1 MADYRIY
8 RRASVGGFDG
18 ATLET
23 ATYSQSRYLWTTSD
37 DAVVGRFEPAFI
49 GRQDVAS
56 RIQVTADLVDPGDL
70 VEIITPAGVTRDSGA
85 LLVNGGPWLV
95 AHPGDDV
102 AVTSARA
109 TTIDIIVNDLD
120 DSQLNLWALDD
131 SSSSS
136 STADNYSEQT
146 ITVAGGAITA
156 FAGRKTVFTSLA
168 AAGTVVL
175 PSLADVVEGAVLHI
189 VRIGGSQP
197 TITPAAVTDEIN
209 GLANVVWHMRNSG
222 ESVSYRRVSGG
233 WQRDQG
239 VAEPETLGVS
249 GATAL
254 TPSQDGLSAVV
265 QNAAVTAAMSLPP
278 ADGSTGQRAGAGF
291 LLSSTD
297 AGVTHTIVP
306 SGADLI
312 NDQNVSKI
320 LYDRQPVLVIAQGDP
335 EGYIMIG
342 GYDQGQPDPQVLAA
356 NATLADFSG
365 IRSFVASVGAVTV
378 LLPVWANCGSD
389 SRIYYRDGS
398 GAGFSIDVQGADTI
412 NGVAGAIAVG
422 AGAQGVIFRDLF
434 TGNWHVVLSA

>member
-1 MADYRIY
+1 M
-8 RRASVGGFDG
+8 GGFDG

-37 DAVVGRFEPAFI
+37 DAVVGRFEPASV

-70 VEIITPAGVTRDSGA
+70 VEVITPAGVVRDSGA
-85 LLVNGGPWLV
+85 LLVNNGAWLV

-136 STADNYSEQT
+136 STADSYSEQT
-146 ITVAGGAITA
+146 ITVAGEAITP
-156 FAGRKTVFTSLA
+156 FAGTKTAFTSLA

-175 PSLADVVEGAVLHI
+175 PSLADTVNGAVLHI

-197 TITPAAVTDEIN
+197 TITPAAITDEIN
-209 GLANVVWHMRNSG
+209 GLANVTWNQRNVG
-222 ESVSYRRVSGG
+222 ESVTYVRVSGG

-239 VAEPETLGVS
+239 GASPETLAVS
-249 GATAL
+249 GASAL
-254 TPSQDGLSAVV
+254 TPTQDGYAAVV
-265 QNAAVTAAMSLPP
+265 QNAAVSAAFTLPP

-291 LLSSTD
+291 VLSATD
-297 AGVTHTIVP
+297 PTGTHTIVP
-306 SGADLI
+306 NGADLI

-320 LYDRQPVLVIAQGDP
+320 LYDRQPVLVIAQGSP
-335 EGYIMIG
+335 EDYVMIG
-342 GYDQGQPDPQVLAA
+342 GYDQRAARRGHVRGQW
-356 NATLADFSG
+356 DF
-365 IRSFVASVGAVTV
+365 RRLLRYPSFVASVGAIVV
-378 LLPVWANCGSD
+378 DLPVWANCGSD
-389 SRIYYRDGS
+389 SRIYFRDGS

>member
-1 MADYRIY
+1 MAEYRIY

-23 ATYSQSRYLWTTSD
+23 ATYTQSRYLWSTAE
-37 DAVVGRFEPAFI
+37 DALVGRFEPASV

-70 VEIITPAGVTRDSGA
+70 VEIITPAGVVRDSGA

-109 TTIDIIVNDLD
+109 TTIDVVVNDLD
-120 DSQLNLWALDD
+120 DAQLNLWALDD

-136 STADNYSEQT
+136 STADSYSEQT
-146 ITVAGGAITA
+146 LTVAGEAITP
-156 FAGRKTVFTSLA
+156 FAGTKTAFTSLA

-175 PSLADVVEGAVLHI
+175 PSLADTVEGAVLRI
-189 VRIGGSQP
+189 VRIGGAQP
-197 TITPAAVTDEIN
+197 TITPAAITDEIN
-209 GLANVVWHMRNSG
+209 GLANVTWNQRNVG
-222 ESVSYRRVSGG
+222 ESVTYVRVSGG

-239 VAEPETLGVS
+239 GASPETLGVS

-254 TPSQDGLSAVV
+254 TPTQDGYAAVV
-265 QNAAVTAAMSLPP
+265 QNSAASVAFTLPP

-291 LLSSTD
+291 VLSATD
-297 AGVTHTIVP
+297 PTGTHTIVP
-306 SGADLI
+306 NGADLI
-312 NDQNVSKI
+312 NDQSVSKI
-320 LYDRQPVLVIAQGDP
+320 LYDRQPVLVIAQGSP
-335 EGYIMIG
+335 EDWIMIG
-342 GYDQGQPDPQVLAA
+342 GYDQGQADPQVLAA
-356 NATLADFSG
+356 NGTLADFSG
-365 IRSFVASVGAVTV
+365 IRSFVASVGAITV
-378 LLPVWANCGSD
+378 ELPIWANCGSD

-412 NGVAGAIAVG
+412 NNVAGAIAVG
-422 AGAQGVIFRDLF
+422 AGERGVIFRDLF
-434 TGNWHVVLSA
+434 TGNWHQIVSA